1 MSPEVAQAL
10 AGFAALGQEALAA
23 GFLVFLRVGA
33 AMAVLPV
40 FGEQMIPMRIRLGLT
55 LAFTLIVAPAVLP
68 GILAMLD
75 GGTPGALM
83 ILTEVLAGLSLGLA
97 LRLFVMAL
105 QIAGTMAAQ
114 ATSLAQFFGGAGA
127 DPQPAMAQLLLI
139 AGLALAVAAGLHVRA
154 AEALILSYD
163 LLPAGQLP
171 SPAVMAE
178 WGTAQVARAFTLA
191 FTLAAPFVIAALIYN
206 VALGVINKAMPQL
219 MVVLV
224 GAPALTLGGLALL
237 MIVAVPLL
245 GVWMMAFDRF
255 LTNPFT
261 AP

>member
-1 MSPEVAQAL
+1 MSPEVATAL

-40 FGEQMIPMRIRLGLT
+40 FGEQLIPMRIRLALT
-55 LAFTLIVAPAVLP
+55 LAFTLVVSPAVLP
-68 GILAMLD
+68 EMVAMLD
-75 GGTPGALM
+75 GRPPGALT

-163 LLPAGQLP
+163 LLPAGRLP
-171 SPAVMAE
+171 TPSVMAE

-219 MVVLV
+219 MVVLI
-224 GAPALTLGGLALL
+224 GAPALTMGGLALL
-237 MIVAVPLL
+237 MVAVVPLL
-245 GVWMMAFDRF
+245 GVWMLAFDRF
-255 LTNPFT
+255 LSNPFM

>member
-1 MSPEVAQAL
+1 MTPEVTEAL

-55 LAFTLIVAPAVLP
+55 LAFTLVVSPAVLP
-68 GILAMLD
+68 GLLAMLD

-237 MIVAVPLL
+237 MLVSVPLL
-245 GVWMMAFDRF
+245 GVWMLAFDRF
-255 LTNPFT
+255 LANPFT

>member
-1 MSPEVAQAL
+1 
-10 AGFAALGQEALAA
+10 
-23 GFLVFLRVGA
+23 
-33 AMAVLPV
+33 MAVLPV

-55 LAFTLIVAPAVLP
+55 LAFTLIVSPAVLP
-68 GILAMLD
+68 GLVALLD

-191 FTLAAPFVIAALIYN
+191 FTLSAPFVIAALIYN

>member
-10 AGFAALGQEALAA
+10 AGFATLGQEALAA

-33 AMAVLPV
+33 AMAVLPA
-40 FGEQMIPMRIRLGLT
+40 FGEQMIPMRIRLALT
-55 LAFTLIVAPAVLP
+55 LAFTLVVSPAVLP
-68 GILAMLD
+68 GLVEMLD

-83 ILTEVLAGLSLGLA
+83 VVTEVLAGLSLGLA

-191 FTLAAPFVIAALIYN
+191 FTLSAPFVIAALIYN

-255 LTNPFT
+255 LANPFT